1 MSKNYIK
8 VTFEAWPCEL
18 RNSLLIA
25 MQCNI
30 CKYCIVV
37 TVICVKYAW
46 HKDGAVLNI
55 DMIQQT
61 CVCSTS
67 KICWFFNDLIHG
79 RERWVGSIW
88 IVPSDL
94 SANAQPPENAVN
106 EQMDRWTDRQTNNNI
121 HKHPW
126 MLSVSH
132 LDTSACQIVG
142 HFFQALCMQYT
153 NPSPW
158 MVGRTDERMKWQQYP
173 SASMLAKGK
182 SSGNI
187 CISNSMPFLPSD
199 LSANVQKPENVVNRP
214 IDGQTD
220 GQTDGQKSGR
230 GALLLGVLLCP
241 PQLGLGGNCDK
252 KWKFKNVEKITS
264 FSDAVTLTF
273 DLRP

>member
-79 RERWVGSIW
+79 WLDGRTNAWNDNNTHWHQCWPRVSHLETSAFLTLCHSFPVTCQQMCKNLKMWLA
-88 IVPSDL
+88 DL
-94 SANAQPPENAVN
+94 L
-106 EQMDRWTDRQTNNNI
+106 TDRQTD
-121 HKHPW
+121 KR
-126 MLSVSH
+126 V
-132 LDTSACQIVG
+132 AGG
-142 HFFQALCMQYT
+142 HYC
-153 NPSPW
+153 W
-158 MVGRTDERMKWQQYP
+158 
-173 SASMLAKGK
+173 
-182 SSGNI
+182 
-187 CISNSMPFLPSD
+187 
-199 LSANVQKPENVVNRP
+199 
-214 IDGQTD
+214 
-220 GQTDGQKSGR
+220 
-230 GALLLGVLLCP
+230 GVLLWP
-241 PQLGLGGNCDK
+241 PQLGLGGKCDK
-252 KWKFKNVEKITS
+252 KWKFKNVAKITS
-264 FSDAVTLTF
+264 FSDAATLTF
-273 DLRP
+273 DLRPWKVNQVRTLSLPMCIPNLRTIHPVVFELSR

>member
-1 MSKNYIK
+1 MSN
-8 VTFEAWPCEL
+8 FMP
-18 RNSLLIA
+18 
-25 MQCNI
+25 
-30 CKYCIVV
+30 
-37 TVICVKYAW
+37 
-46 HKDGAVLNI
+46 
-55 DMIQQT
+55 
-61 CVCSTS
+61 
-67 KICWFFNDLIHG
+67 F
-79 RERWVGSIW
+79 
-88 IVPSDL
+88 VPSDL

-106 EQMDRWTDRQTNNNI
+106 EQTDRWTDRQTNNNI

-132 LDTSACQIVG
+132 LDTSACQTVG

-158 MVGRTDERMKWQQYP
+158 MVGRTDERMKWQYP

-199 LSANVQKPENVVNRP
+199 LSANVQKPENVVSRP

-220 GQTDGQKSGR
+220 GQTDKRVAGR
-230 GALLLGVLLCP
+230 HYCWGVLLWP
-241 PQLGLGGNCDK
+241 PQLGLGGKCDK
-252 KWKFKNVEKITS
+252 KWKFKNVEKIT

-273 DLRP
+273 DLRPWKVNQVRTLSLPMCIPNLRTIHPVVFELSR

>member
-1 MSKNYIK
+1 MATDIPRIHNWWQQPSPNNDYIIMSN
-8 VTFEAWPCEL
+8 FMP
-18 RNSLLIA
+18 
-25 MQCNI
+25 
-30 CKYCIVV
+30 
-37 TVICVKYAW
+37 
-46 HKDGAVLNI
+46 
-55 DMIQQT
+55 
-61 CVCSTS
+61 
-67 KICWFFNDLIHG
+67 F
-79 RERWVGSIW
+79 
-88 IVPSDL
+88 VPSDL

-106 EQMDRWTDRQTNNNI
+106 EQTDRWTDRHTNNNI

-158 MVGRTDERMKWQQYP
+158 MVGRTDECMKWQQYP

-214 IDGQTD
+214 IAGQTD

-230 GALLLGVLLCP
+230 GALLLGGIAMAHYDLCP
-241 PQLGLGGNCDK
+241 VDSCVNLLSALDSRNG
-252 KWKFKNVEKITS
+252 VMSMRTS
-264 FSDAVTLTF
+264 PHLRALLINNNPCGQHFS
-273 DLRP
+273 

>member
-1 MSKNYIK
+1 MSN
-8 VTFEAWPCEL
+8 FMP
-18 RNSLLIA
+18 
-25 MQCNI
+25 
-30 CKYCIVV
+30 
-37 TVICVKYAW
+37 
-46 HKDGAVLNI
+46 
-55 DMIQQT
+55 
-61 CVCSTS
+61 
-67 KICWFFNDLIHG
+67 F
-79 RERWVGSIW
+79 
-88 IVPSDL
+88 VPSDL

-106 EQMDRWTDRQTNNNI
+106 EQTDRWTDRETNNNI

-187 CISNSMPFLPSD
+187 CISNSMPFLRSD

-214 IDGQTD
+214 IDEQTD

-230 GALLLGVLLCP
+230 GHYCLVQEENLIR
-241 PQLGLGGNCDK
+241 NENSKMSK
-252 KWKFKNVEKITS
+252 KSLSENPFLTLWPWPLTYDLEKLIRS
-264 FSDAVTLTF
+264 GHYH
-273 DLRP
+273 

>member
-1 MSKNYIK
+1 MRPSPENLDLVALSGRHLVKILGAILRCFTLA
-8 VTFEAWPCEL
+8 VTSRKFSWYSVLQQTEFL
-18 RNSLLIA
+18 S
-25 MQCNI
+25 
-30 CKYCIVV
+30 CIVLCFGNCV
-37 TVICVKYAW
+37 T
-46 HKDGAVLNI
+46 GTQELN
-55 DMIQQT
+55 
-61 CVCSTS
+61 CSIKLEWAASNGNIYPPYPQVMATAIS
-67 KICWFFNDLIHG
+67 QKWLPPSFAPNFM
-79 RERWVGSIW
+79 SF
-88 IVPSDL
+88 VPSDL

-106 EQMDRWTDRQTNNNI
+106 EQTDRWTDRQTNNNI

-187 CISNSMPFLPSD
+187 YISNSMPFLPSD

-230 GALLLGVLLCP
+230 GALLLGGIAMAP
-241 PQLGLGGNCDK
+241 ST
-252 KWKFKNVEKITS
+252 WFRRIMW
-264 FSDAVTLTF
+264 
-273 DLRP
+273 

>member
-1 MSKNYIK
+1 MTTSCIFYISQRLTLWYFVFLYLIFLSQQVLYFLLSTLVLTLYIDVVLSLSIMSN
-8 VTFEAWPCEL
+8 FMP
-18 RNSLLIA
+18 
-25 MQCNI
+25 
-30 CKYCIVV
+30 
-37 TVICVKYAW
+37 
-46 HKDGAVLNI
+46 
-55 DMIQQT
+55 
-61 CVCSTS
+61 
-67 KICWFFNDLIHG
+67 F
-79 RERWVGSIW
+79 
-88 IVPSDL
+88 VPSDL

-106 EQMDRWTDRQTNNNI
+106 EQTDRWTDRQTNNNI

-158 MVGRTDERMKWQQYP
+158 MVGRTDEHMKWQQYP

-220 GQTDGQKSGR
+220 GRTKEWQ
-230 GALLLGVLLCP
+230 
-241 PQLGLGGNCDK
+241 GGTIAGGYCYGPLNL
-252 KWKFKNVEKITS
+252 V
-264 FSDAVTLTF
+264 
-273 DLRP
+273 

>member
-1 MSKNYIK
+1 MSN
-8 VTFEAWPCEL
+8 FMP
-18 RNSLLIA
+18 
-25 MQCNI
+25 
-30 CKYCIVV
+30 
-37 TVICVKYAW
+37 
-46 HKDGAVLNI
+46 
-55 DMIQQT
+55 
-61 CVCSTS
+61 
-67 KICWFFNDLIHG
+67 F
-79 RERWVGSIW
+79 
-88 IVPSDL
+88 VPSDL

-106 EQMDRWTDRQTNNNI
+106 EQTDRWTDRQTNNNI

-173 SASMLAKGK
+173 SASMLAKDK

-199 LSANVQKPENVVNRP
+199 LSANMQKPENVVNRP

-220 GQTDGQKSGR
+220 GRTDKRVAGGHYCW
-230 GALLLGVLLCP
+230 GVLLWP
-241 PQLGLGGNCDK
+241 PQLGLGGKCDK

-273 DLRP
+273 DLRSWKDNQVRTLSLPMCIPNLRTIHPVVFELSR

>member
-1 MSKNYIK
+1 MSN
-8 VTFEAWPCEL
+8 FMP
-18 RNSLLIA
+18 
-25 MQCNI
+25 
-30 CKYCIVV
+30 
-37 TVICVKYAW
+37 
-46 HKDGAVLNI
+46 
-55 DMIQQT
+55 
-61 CVCSTS
+61 
-67 KICWFFNDLIHG
+67 F
-79 RERWVGSIW
+79 
-88 IVPSDL
+88 VPSDL

-106 EQMDRWTDRQTNNNI
+106 EQTDRWTDKQTNNNI

-173 SASMLAKGK
+173 SASMLVKGK

-187 CISNSMPFLPSD
+187 CISDSMPFLPSD

-220 GQTDGQKSGR
+220 GQTDGQKSGNAQSGSDDFFR
-230 GALLLGVLLCP
+230 
-241 PQLGLGGNCDK
+241 CDK
-252 KWKFKNVEKITS
+252 FDGWPSKTIGHPWGRIQTWVTVRKRLIWVKFDD
-264 FSDAVTLTF
+264 F
-273 DLRP
+273 

>member
-1 MSKNYIK
+1 MATDIP
-8 VTFEAWPCEL
+8 V
-18 RNSLLIA
+18 
-25 MQCNI
+25 
-30 CKYCIVV
+30 
-37 TVICVKYAW
+37 
-46 HKDGAVLNI
+46 
-55 DMIQQT
+55 
-61 CVCSTS
+61 STS
-67 KICWFFNDLIHG
+67 DGNSHLPIMTTALLCPNPNLRK
-79 RERWVGSIW
+79 
-88 IVPSDL
+88 
-94 SANAQPPENAVN
+94 NAVN
-106 EQMDRWTDRQTNNNI
+106 EQTDRWTNNNI

-214 IDGQTD
+214 IDGQKD
-220 GQTDGQKSGR
+220 GQTDGPKSGR
-230 GALLLGVLLCP
+230 GALLLGGIAMAP
-241 PQLGLGGNCDK
+241 STWFRRK
-252 KWKFKNVEKITS
+252 MW
-264 FSDAVTLTF
+264 
-273 DLRP
+273 

>member
-1 MSKNYIK
+1 MATDIPRIHKWWQQPSPNNDYIIMSN
-8 VTFEAWPCEL
+8 FMP
-18 RNSLLIA
+18 
-25 MQCNI
+25 
-30 CKYCIVV
+30 
-37 TVICVKYAW
+37 
-46 HKDGAVLNI
+46 
-55 DMIQQT
+55 
-61 CVCSTS
+61 
-67 KICWFFNDLIHG
+67 F
-79 RERWVGSIW
+79 
-88 IVPSDL
+88 VPSDL

-106 EQMDRWTDRQTNNNI
+106 EQTDRWTDRQTNNNI

-126 MLSVSH
+126 RLSVSH

-199 LSANVQKPENVVNRP
+199 LSANVQKSENV
-214 IDGQTD
+214 TD
-220 GQTDGQKSGR
+220 KRTDRRTDKRVAGGHYCW
-230 GALLLGVLLCP
+230 GVLLWP
-241 PQLGLGGNCDK
+241 PQLGLGGKCDK

-273 DLRP
+273 DLRPWKVNQVRTLSLPMCIPNLRTIHPMVFELLR

>member
-1 MSKNYIK
+1 
-8 VTFEAWPCEL
+8 
-18 RNSLLIA
+18 
-25 MQCNI
+25 
-30 CKYCIVV
+30 
-37 TVICVKYAW
+37 
-46 HKDGAVLNI
+46 
-55 DMIQQT
+55 
-61 CVCSTS
+61 
-67 KICWFFNDLIHG
+67 
-79 RERWVGSIW
+79 
-88 IVPSDL
+88 
-94 SANAQPPENAVN
+94 
-106 EQMDRWTDRQTNNNI
+106 
-121 HKHPW
+121 

-199 LSANVQKPENVVNRP
+199 LSANVQKP
-214 IDGQTD
+214 DLLTD
-220 GQTDGQKSGR
+220 KRTDRRTDKRVAGGHYCW
-230 GALLLGVLLCP
+230 GVLLWP
-241 PQLGLGGNCDK
+241 PQLGLGGKCDK

-273 DLRP
+273 DLRPWKVNQGVSD

>member
-1 MSKNYIK
+1 MATDIPRIHNWWQQPSPNNDYIIMSN
-8 VTFEAWPCEL
+8 FMP
-18 RNSLLIA
+18 
-25 MQCNI
+25 
-30 CKYCIVV
+30 
-37 TVICVKYAW
+37 
-46 HKDGAVLNI
+46 
-55 DMIQQT
+55 
-61 CVCSTS
+61 
-67 KICWFFNDLIHG
+67 F
-79 RERWVGSIW
+79 
-88 IVPSDL
+88 VPSDL
-94 SANAQPPENAVN
+94 SANAQPPENALN
-106 EQMDRWTDRQTNNNI
+106 EQTDRWTDRQTNNNI

-220 GQTDGQKSGR
+220 EQTDGRRVAG
-230 GALLLGVLLCP
+230 GHYCWGVLLWP
-241 PQLGLGGNCDK
+241 PQLGLGGKCDK

-273 DLRP
+273 DLRPWKVNQVRTLSLPMCIPNLRTIHPVVFELSR